1 MSLSWSE
8 CKKNKE
14 QELDIFSKLT
24 NVIESKTIFVLVLSY
39 FLASKRFTIL
49 LTISNVKTQCFK
61 KSYTKQHVLSRLG
74 RQAISQMVLITNKTI
89 LTY

>member
-24 NVIESKTIFVLVLSY
+24 NVIESKTIVVLVLSY
-39 FLASKRFTIL
+39 FLES
-49 LTISNVKTQCFK
+49 
-61 KSYTKQHVLSRLG
+61 
-74 RQAISQMVLITNKTI
+74 KTI
-89 LTY
+89 YNIAYHSLT